1 MHVSLHTLG
10 ALVLVG
16 LTWTFGT
23 GCAAPRD
30 ATIARELPAVDWLAA
45 RIDELARVDLLRGA
59 PPLAQ
64 ARLGSLDTELRVWLR
79 TPARRALIELRSGGD
94 GVTGE
99 MWVFWSAPSQEEDD
113 GMYAEYRDWIDCVD
127 RRTGHGLGMC
137 RPRPREPVDWAMV
150 EAKLKPAWKL
160 PDQAK
165 FAPPSEIDGQ
175 LMIIERRTGGRGEVV
190 HWDIASP
197 IATDPGRKESAM
209 AEEIWEALW
218 DTLSLAEPP
227 T

>member
-1 MHVSLHTLG
+1 MHVSLRTL
-10 ALVLVG
+10 ATLVLVG

-30 ATIARELPAVDWLAA
+30 ATIVRELPAVDWLAA
-45 RIDELARVDLLRGA
+45 RVDELARVDLLRGA

-64 ARLGSLDTELRVWLR
+64 ARLGSFDTELRVWIR
-79 TPARRALIELRSGGD
+79 TPARRALVELRSRAE
-94 GVTGE
+94 GVAGE

-165 FAPPSEIDGQ
+165 FAPPGEIDGQ
-175 LMIIERRTGGRGEVV
+175 LMIIERRDGSRGEVI

-197 IATDPGRKESAM
+197 IDTEPGRKESAR

>member
-1 MHVSLHTLG
+1 MPATRRWSHAVIL
-10 ALVLVG
+10 AG

-30 ATIARELPAVDWLAA
+30 ATIVRELPAVDWLAA
-45 RIDELARVDLLRGA
+45 RVDELAKVDLLRGA

-64 ARLGSLDTELRVWLR
+64 ARLGSLDTELRVWIR
-79 TPARRALIELRSGGD
+79 TPARRALVELRNGAD

-113 GMYAEYRDWIDCVD
+113 GMFAEYRDWIDCVD
-127 RRTGHGLGMC
+127 RRSGHGLGMC
-137 RPRPREPVDWAMV
+137 RPKPRQPVDWTMV
-150 EAKLKPAWKL
+150 EAKLKPAWRL

-165 FAPPSEIDGQ
+165 FAPPGEIDGQ
-175 LMIIERRTGGRGEVV
+175 LMIVERRDGSRGEVV
-190 HWDIASP
+190 HWDIAVPLTSE
-197 IATDPGRKESAM
+197 PGRKESAM